1 MSPYKMQD
9 WVNEILP
16 DGASLSEESAAMI
29 ERVFTATATSFGEQ
43 GMEFEPLLPDDEQPL
58 NGRANALALWCT
70 GFLYGLGTGHISD
83 LEALNGDVG
92 EIVRDFT
99 EISRA
104 TGDDADADESN
115 EQAYAELVEFIR
127 VAAQVVFEELLPLR
141 SQAYP
146 AAAAAALM
154 DRKEFARRR
163 RQFMRMI
170 GKDASRSCRPPGAP
184 SQRRHRVRLPAGQP
198 FLLPE
203 RIPEPDAVAVL
214 VPGRAAGRVPA
225 VRARARRAARV
236 WDGARAGPTARSS
249 ATARTMPFRSPT
261 STRSCPA

>member
-1 MSPYKMQD
+1 LAQCKGRGIDPYCGIIARMVISDIRFKDFEDVLATAGSLADAAEAHGSLCGALCSMSPYKMQD

-16 DGASLSEESAAMI
+16 DGAALSDESAAMI

-141 SQAYP
+141 RQVYP
-146 AAAAAALM
+146 A
-154 DRKEFARRR
+154 
-163 RQFMRMI
+163 Q
-170 GKDASRSCRPPGAP
+170 
-184 SQRRHRVRLPAGQP
+184 QRLH
-198 FLLPE
+198 
-203 RIPEPDAVAVL
+203 
-214 VPGRAAGRVPA
+214 
-225 VRARARRAARV
+225 
-236 WDGARAGPTARSS
+236 
-249 ATARTMPFRSPT
+249 
-261 STRSCPA
+261 

>member
-1 MSPYKMQD
+1 MQRASLSPYCGIIAGMVISDIRFKDFEDVLATAGSLADAAEAHGSLCGALCSMSPYKMQD
-9 WVNEILP
+9 WINEILP
-16 DGASLSEESAAMI
+16 DGAALSDESSAMI

-43 GMEFEPLLPDDEQPL
+43 GMEFAPLLPDDEAPL

-104 TGDDADADESN
+104 TGDDAEADESN

-141 SQAYP
+141 RQVYP
-146 AAAAAALM
+146 A
-154 DRKEFARRR
+154 
-163 RQFMRMI
+163 Q
-170 GKDASRSCRPPGAP
+170 
-184 SQRRHRVRLPAGQP
+184 QRLH
-198 FLLPE
+198 
-203 RIPEPDAVAVL
+203 
-214 VPGRAAGRVPA
+214 
-225 VRARARRAARV
+225 
-236 WDGARAGPTARSS
+236 
-249 ATARTMPFRSPT
+249 
-261 STRSCPA
+261 

>member
-1 MSPYKMQD
+1 MRNAKGQRRAVSGIILPTMISDIRFKDFEDALAAAGSLADAAEAHGSLCGALCSMSPYKMQD

-16 DGASLSEESAAMI
+16 DGAAVTDESAAMI
-29 ERVFTATATSFGEQ
+29 ERVFAATATSFGEQ
-43 GMEFEPLLPDDEQPL
+43 GMEFEPLLPDDESPL

-104 TGDDADADESN
+104 TGDDAEADESN

-141 SQAYP
+141 RQVYP
-146 AAAAAALM
+146 A
-154 DRKEFARRR
+154 
-163 RQFMRMI
+163 Q
-170 GKDASRSCRPPGAP
+170 
-184 SQRRHRVRLPAGQP
+184 QRLH
-198 FLLPE
+198 
-203 RIPEPDAVAVL
+203 
-214 VPGRAAGRVPA
+214 
-225 VRARARRAARV
+225 
-236 WDGARAGPTARSS
+236 
-249 ATARTMPFRSPT
+249 
-261 STRSCPA
+261 

>member
-1 MSPYKMQD
+1 MQRASRSPYCGIIDPIMISDIRFKDFEDVLATAGSLADAAEAHGSLCGALCSMSPYKMQD

-16 DGASLSEESAAMI
+16 DGAALSDESAAMI
-29 ERVFTATATSFGEQ
+29 EKVFTATATSFGEQ
-43 GMEFEPLLPDDEQPL
+43 GMEFEPLLPDDESPL

-141 SQAYP
+141 RQVYP
-146 AAAAAALM
+146 A
-154 DRKEFARRR
+154 
-163 RQFMRMI
+163 Q
-170 GKDASRSCRPPGAP
+170 
-184 SQRRHRVRLPAGQP
+184 QRLH
-198 FLLPE
+198 
-203 RIPEPDAVAVL
+203 
-214 VPGRAAGRVPA
+214 
-225 VRARARRAARV
+225 
-236 WDGARAGPTARSS
+236 
-249 ATARTMPFRSPT
+249 
-261 STRSCPA
+261 

>member
-1 MSPYKMQD
+1 MQRAALARTTVLLAIMISDIRFKDFEDALATAGSLADAAEAHGSLCGALCSMSPYKMQD

-16 DGASLSEESAAMI
+16 DGAALSDEASAMI

-43 GMEFEPLLPDDEQPL
+43 GMEFEPLLPDDESPL

-104 TGDDADADESN
+104 TGDDAEADESN

-141 SQAYP
+141 RQVYP
-146 AAAAAALM
+146 A
-154 DRKEFARRR
+154 
-163 RQFMRMI
+163 Q
-170 GKDASRSCRPPGAP
+170 
-184 SQRRHRVRLPAGQP
+184 QRLH
-198 FLLPE
+198 
-203 RIPEPDAVAVL
+203 
-214 VPGRAAGRVPA
+214 
-225 VRARARRAARV
+225 
-236 WDGARAGPTARSS
+236 
-249 ATARTMPFRSPT
+249 
-261 STRSCPA
+261 

>member
-1 MSPYKMQD
+1 MQRASLSPYCGIIAPIMIADIRFKDFEDVLATAGSLADAAEAHGSLCGALCSMSPYKMQD

-16 DGASLSEESAAMI
+16 DGAALSDESSAMI

-43 GMEFEPLLPDDEQPL
+43 GMEFEPLLPDDESPL

-104 TGDDADADESN
+104 SGEDADADESN

-141 SQAYP
+141 RQVYP
-146 AAAAAALM
+146 A
-154 DRKEFARRR
+154 
-163 RQFMRMI
+163 Q
-170 GKDASRSCRPPGAP
+170 
-184 SQRRHRVRLPAGQP
+184 QRLH
-198 FLLPE
+198 
-203 RIPEPDAVAVL
+203 
-214 VPGRAAGRVPA
+214 
-225 VRARARRAARV
+225 
-236 WDGARAGPTARSS
+236 
-249 ATARTMPFRSPT
+249 
-261 STRSCPA
+261 

>member
-1 MSPYKMQD
+1 MQRALRSPYCGIIAATMISDIRFKDFEDVLAMAGSLADAAEAHGSLCGALCSMSPYKMQD

-16 DGASLSEESAAMI
+16 DGAALSDESAAMI
-29 ERVFTATATSFGEQ
+29 EKVFTATATSFGEQ

-104 TGDDADADESN
+104 SGDEADADESN

-141 SQAYP
+141 RQVYP
-146 AAAAAALM
+146 A
-154 DRKEFARRR
+154 
-163 RQFMRMI
+163 Q
-170 GKDASRSCRPPGAP
+170 
-184 SQRRHRVRLPAGQP
+184 QRLH
-198 FLLPE
+198 
-203 RIPEPDAVAVL
+203 
-214 VPGRAAGRVPA
+214 
-225 VRARARRAARV
+225 
-236 WDGARAGPTARSS
+236 
-249 ATARTMPFRSPT
+249 
-261 STRSCPA
+261 

>member
-1 MSPYKMQD
+1 MMSDIRFKDFEDVLAVAGSLADAAEAHGSLCGALCSMSPYRMQD

-16 DGASLSEESAAMI
+16 DGTALSAESSAMI

-43 GMEFEPLLPDDEQPL
+43 GMEFEPLLPDDESPL

-104 TGDDADADESN
+104 SGDDADADDSN

-141 SQAYP
+141 QQVYP
-146 AAAAAALM
+146 A
-154 DRKEFARRR
+154 
-163 RQFMRMI
+163 Q
-170 GKDASRSCRPPGAP
+170 
-184 SQRRHRVRLPAGQP
+184 QRLH
-198 FLLPE
+198 
-203 RIPEPDAVAVL
+203 
-214 VPGRAAGRVPA
+214 
-225 VRARARRAARV
+225 
-236 WDGARAGPTARSS
+236 
-249 ATARTMPFRSPT
+249 
-261 STRSCPA
+261 

>member
-1 MSPYKMQD
+1 MQRAAPARTTVLLAVMISEIRFKDFEDVLATAGSLADAAEAHGSLCGALCSMSPYKMQD

-16 DGASLSEESAAMI
+16 DGAALSDEAAAMI
-29 ERVFTATATSFGEQ
+29 EKVFTATATSFGEQ
-43 GMEFEPLLPDDEQPL
+43 GMEFEPLLPDDESPL

-104 TGDDADADESN
+104 TGDDAEADESN

-141 SQAYP
+141 RQVYP
-146 AAAAAALM
+146 A
-154 DRKEFARRR
+154 
-163 RQFMRMI
+163 Q
-170 GKDASRSCRPPGAP
+170 
-184 SQRRHRVRLPAGQP
+184 QRLH
-198 FLLPE
+198 
-203 RIPEPDAVAVL
+203 
-214 VPGRAAGRVPA
+214 
-225 VRARARRAARV
+225 
-236 WDGARAGPTARSS
+236 
-249 ATARTMPFRSPT
+249 
-261 STRSCPA
+261 

>member
-1 MSPYKMQD
+1 MLADIRFKDFEDVLASAGSMADAAEAHGSLCGALCSMSPYKMHD

-16 DGASLSEESAAMI
+16 DGAALSEESSAMI

-43 GMEFEPLLPDDEQPL
+43 GMEFEPLLPEDEHPL

-141 SQAYP
+141 RHVYP
-146 AAAAAALM
+146 TP
-154 DRKEFARRR
+154 
-163 RQFMRMI
+163 Q
-170 GKDASRSCRPPGAP
+170 
-184 SQRRHRVRLPAGQP
+184 QRLH
-198 FLLPE
+198 
-203 RIPEPDAVAVL
+203 
-214 VPGRAAGRVPA
+214 
-225 VRARARRAARV
+225 
-236 WDGARAGPTARSS
+236 
-249 ATARTMPFRSPT
+249 
-261 STRSCPA
+261 

>member
-1 MSPYKMQD
+1 MQRAAPARTTVLLAVMISEIRFKDFEDVLATAGSLADAAEAHGSLCGALCSMSPYKMQD

-16 DGASLSEESAAMI
+16 DGAALSDEAAAML
-29 ERVFTATATSFGEQ
+29 EKVFTATATSFGEQ
-43 GMEFEPLLPDDEQPL
+43 GMEFEPLLPDDESPL

-104 TGDDADADESN
+104 TGDDAEADESS

-141 SQAYP
+141 RQVYP
-146 AAAAAALM
+146 A
-154 DRKEFARRR
+154 
-163 RQFMRMI
+163 Q
-170 GKDASRSCRPPGAP
+170 
-184 SQRRHRVRLPAGQP
+184 QRLH
-198 FLLPE
+198 
-203 RIPEPDAVAVL
+203 
-214 VPGRAAGRVPA
+214 
-225 VRARARRAARV
+225 
-236 WDGARAGPTARSS
+236 
-249 ATARTMPFRSPT
+249 
-261 STRSCPA
+261 

>member
-1 MSPYKMQD
+1 MMSDIRFKDFEDVLATAGSLADAAEAHGSLCGALCSMFPYKMQD

-16 DGASLSEESAAMI
+16 DGASLAEESVAMI

-43 GMEFEPLLPDDEQPL
+43 GMEFEPLLPDDESPL
-58 NGRANALALWCT
+58 NGRANALALWCA

-115 EQAYAELVEFIR
+115 EQAYTELVEFIR

-141 SQAYP
+141 
-146 AAAAAALM
+146 
-154 DRKEFARRR
+154 
-163 RQFMRMI
+163 RQVHSI
-170 GKDASRSCRPPGAP
+170 PQ
-184 SQRRHRVRLPAGQP
+184 QRLH
-198 FLLPE
+198 
-203 RIPEPDAVAVL
+203 
-214 VPGRAAGRVPA
+214 
-225 VRARARRAARV
+225 
-236 WDGARAGPTARSS
+236 
-249 ATARTMPFRSPT
+249 
-261 STRSCPA
+261 